1 MIHVNNFKVIL
12 RMCGLEDA
20 IPVHFKPDGG
30 RFKKTNTVK
39 LIKDTDYSVSFN
51 TKPAMNIA
59 KLMINGELHRLE
71 LVNGKSND
79 EVSNGRTYKT
89 LFTTKGFE
97 LTKSGKR
104 REILIVIELENG
116 VYMRVTLQCKV
127 YAPGD
132 KSHAQWGDKLSMIDM
147 DCSLDPAHN
156 YVTILKEKY
165 L

>member
-1 MIHVNNFKVIL
+1 MVQDHVTLLGFKTSMDVTH
-12 RMCGLEDA
+12 R
-20 IPVHFKPDGG
+20 
-30 RFKKTNTVK
+30 
-39 LIKDTDYSVSFN
+39 
-51 TKPAMNIA
+51 
-59 KLMINGELHRLE
+59 KLMVNGELHKLE
-71 LVNGKSND
+71 LVKGKAND
-79 EVSNGRTYKT
+79 EDSNGRTYKT

-97 LTKSGKR
+97 ITKAGKR
-104 REILIVIELENG
+104 QEILIVIELENG
-116 VYMRVTLQCKV
+116 VYMKVTLQCKV